1 MMLNR
6 DVKCHHLTIHL
17 RVMSVDFF
25 LSVKVAQRF
34 IDILLYGRE
43 NLINIWIGLD
53 TCSTNVVLVIT
64 LPKSLR
70 LYSIPDRRLGYR
82 NFSIDMDTGSVT
94 NNIKC
99 VMSDYR
105 SICQWYS
112 LILF

>member
-17 RVMSVDFF
+17 RVMFVDFF

-53 TCSTNVVLVIT
+53 TCSTSVVLVIT
-64 LPKSLR
+64 LPISLR
-70 LYSIPDRRLGYR
+70 LYSIYNQRMGYL
-82 NFSIDMDTGSVT
+82 NFPIDMDTGSVT
-94 NNIKC
+94 SNIRC
-99 VMSDYR
+99 EMSDYR
-105 SICQWYS
+105 SICQ
-112 LILF
+112 